1 MTRKSSF
8 KTTSVG
14 VKTVAMGKETE
25 LIFTATKGKKISKYL
40 VVLMRK
46 YWVALAGRLAGVIR
60 PSVFT
65 SRYLWKSGS
74 CPSRGSRA
82 LFFLMITFQ
91 KDGSHPFSL
100 RKIVSGS
107 WEIYILK
114 GERKNLQLQVL

>member
-1 MTRKSSF
+1 MARKSSF
-8 KTTSVG
+8 KTTSVR
-14 VKTVAMGKETE
+14 VKTVAVGRETE

-46 YWVALAGRLAGVIR
+46 YWVALVGRLVEVIR

-74 CPSRGSRA
+74 CPPTESRA

-100 RKIVSGS
+100 GKTVSGS

-114 GERKNLQLQVL
+114 EERKNL